1 MTDEQRP
8 MPGGSAAWTRGMTS
22 RRMSRRQMIRYA
34 GVSVGTLS
42 LASILAACGG
52 DEEPGAGAGNGATE
66 PAGTMPDYSAP
77 PGDRINFSNW
87 PLYIDKAR
95 DKETGER
102 YIPSLR
108 MFEEE
113 TGITVNYN
121 EEINDNAQFFGE
133 LEPQLSAGQDTGRDI
148 IVITNGREFA
158 ILTQNGWV
166 YELDP
171 NLRPNFD
178 ANAADWAKDP
188 AFDPGNKFSM
198 AWQSGLTGI
207 GYNTDLVSGP
217 LTKADDL
224 MNPDLVGTESVGLI
238 QSDAPDFAMIQLGID
253 PTTSGPAEWQ
263 EAADWLRMVRD
274 APTFRTA
281 YDQSYIDD
289 MVAENISAWM
299 GWSGDVLYYALWENY
314 PFEFIVPEG
323 GALLWIDNMM
333 IPANASN
340 PQGAYTL
347 MDYYYQPQVAQL
359 VTEWVLYMSPVPEV
373 QQLIAEHAEQESG
386 GFAESL
392 RQTAENPLLWPD
404 AALLEQVSFGR
415 QLTTDDE
422 AEEWDDIFN
431 PIWEGA

>member
-1 MTDEQRP
+1 
-8 MPGGSAAWTRGMTS
+8 
-22 RRMSRRQMIRYA
+22 
-34 GVSVGTLS
+34 
-42 LASILAACGG
+42 
-52 DEEPGAGAGNGATE
+52 
-66 PAGTMPDYSAP
+66 
-77 PGDRINFSNW
+77 
-87 PLYIDKAR
+87 
-95 DKETGER
+95 
-102 YIPSLR
+102 

-121 EEINDNAQFFGE
+121 DEINDNAAFFGE
-133 LEPQLSAGQDTGRDI
+133 LQPQLEAGQDTGRDI

-188 AFDPGNKFSM
+188 VFDPGNRFSM

-253 PTTSGPAEWQ
+253 PTTSGPEEWQ

-314 PFEFIVPEG
+314 PFEFIVPDG

-340 PQGAYTL
+340 PQGAYML

-373 QQLIAEHAEQESG
+373 QNLIAEHAKQESG

-404 AALLEQVSFGR
+404 QALLQQVSFGR
-415 QLTTDDE
+415 QLTTDEE

>member
-52 DEEPGAGAGNGATE
+52 DDEPGAGTGDGTT

-77 PGDRINFSNW
+77 PGDTINFSNW
-87 PLYIDKAR
+87 PLYIDRAR
-95 DKETGER
+95 DQETGER
-102 YIPSLR
+102 YSPSLR

-121 EEINDNAQFFGE
+121 DEINDNAAFFGE
-133 LEPQLSAGQDTGRDI
+133 LQPQLEAGQDTGRDI

-158 ILTQNGWV
+158 VLTQNGWV

-188 AFDPGNKFSM
+188 VFDPGNKFSM

-314 PFEFIVPEG
+314 PFEFIVPDG
-323 GALLWIDNMM
+323 GALLWIDNML

-340 PQGAYTL
+340 PQGAYML

-373 QQLIAEHAEQESG
+373 QDLIAEHAEQESG

-392 RQTAENPLLWPD
+392 RQTAQNPLLWPGPE
-404 AALLEQVSFGR
+404 LLAQVSFGR
-415 QLTTDDE
+415 QLTTDEE